1 MDRRRYDWLQHVVT
15 GLGYEFVHAEW
26 AGRSGL
32 LRVYIDK
39 ADGVGLEDCAAVSE
53 QLSRAMIVEGFAYER
68 LEVSSPGLDRPLVR
82 EQDFARFQG
91 HKAKITLRVPMKGR
105 KNFSGTIAVVGE
117 GTIRLDMDGGAVQ
130 IEFADIDKAR
140 LIPEL

>member
-1 MDRRRYDWLQHVVT
+1 
-15 GLGYEFVHAEW
+15 
-26 AGRSGL
+26 
-32 LRVYIDK
+32 
-39 ADGVGLEDCAAVSE
+39 
-53 QLSRAMIVEGFAYER
+53 
-68 LEVSSPGLDRPLVR
+68 
-82 EQDFARFQG
+82 
-91 HKAKITLRVPMKGR
+91 MKGR